1 MSFSYTDEEGRDS
14 THDAAKMI
22 VTDMFETTEDGLI
35 STGMVDYGIFAPGDE
50 VLIVKTDG
58 SGIKTTINK
67 IVVNRKSVG
76 KAEPGQNVGIVLEK
90 VERDQLA
97 AGDYIVKI

>member
-35 STGMVDYGIFAPGDE
+35 STGMVDYGIFEPGDE

>member
-14 THDAAKMI
+14 THDTAKMI

-35 STGMVDYGIFAPGDE
+35 STGMVDYGIFEPGDE

>member
-1 MSFSYTDEEGRDS
+1 
-14 THDAAKMI
+14 
-22 VTDMFETTEDGLI
+22 
-35 STGMVDYGIFAPGDE
+35 MVDYGIFEPGDE

>member
-35 STGMVDYGIFAPGDE
+35 STGMVDYGIFEPGDE

-76 KAEPGQNVGIVLEK
+76 KAEPGQNVGIVFEK

>member
-22 VTDMFETTEDGLI
+22 VTDMFETTEDDLI
-35 STGMVDYGIFAPGDE
+35 STGMVDYGIFEPGDE

>member
-35 STGMVDYGIFAPGDE
+35 STGMVDYGIFEPGDE

-67 IVVNRKSVG
+67 IVVNRKSVS

>member
-35 STGMVDYGIFAPGDE
+35 STGMVDYGIFEPGDE

-76 KAEPGQNVGIVLEK
+76 KAESGQNVGIVLEK